1 MTAASRA
8 TDVLAPPTIGR
19 QSRLPRVDA
28 LIMVLGVAILVVLV
42 VAPLA
47 LLVLGSLTHE
57 GAFTLDHFVR
67 AATGAAYR
75 NALLNTLILGVGT
88 AVLSVLV
95 GVPMA
100 WAVTRTTMPAK
111 TLVRVLVGVSYITPP
126 FLSAIAYVIILAPNS
141 GVFNRA
147 IVGLFGVERGPF
159 NAFTLPT
166 IIFVTALHTFP
177 YVFLLA
183 SSALES
189 VDASLEES
197 AQILGSGTW
206 RTTLEVTLPLVT
218 PAILSGALLAFINAI
233 ALFGSQAILGLPG
246 RVFTLP
252 TRIQALFTYPPEY
265 GLASALSIM
274 LVVLTVIAL
283 YLQRG
288 YLERRSFVT
297 IGGKGVRAEPR
308 DIGRWRWVALA
319 LCGLVFLASVFLP
332 YLFLG
337 LTSLSQTWALGLSA
351 SNFTLENY
359 RFVLFE
365 YEVTRR
371 AIMNSLFLASAA
383 ATIAILLGS
392 VLAYV
397 DLRGTVR
404 GRKVLDY
411 LSLMPLGLPGIVL
424 AVGILLVWLRL
435 PFDVYGTL
443 TILLIAYLT
452 RFIPLAVRSANAAL
466 RQVDPSLEETARIT
480 GASWLQTFGSVT
492 LPLTRSGLFAGWI
505 LVFVPAL
512 QELSASILLFT
523 GPTITLA
530 VAVFN
535 LYDNGLLERV
545 SALAIVTTLLISGAL
560 VVAQRL
566 AGRSAVPSG
575 RPGRAPAL
583 AQVRPAAG
591 TAEVGAVG

>member
-1 MTAASRA
+1 MRTAEGGLSADVAIRA
-8 TDVLAPPTIGR
+8 PLVVRRGPG
-19 QSRLPRVDA
+19 VDG
-28 LIMVLGVAILVVLV
+28 LVMLLGVATLLVLV
-42 VAPLA
+42 VAPLV
-47 LLVLGSLTHE
+47 LLLLGSVTHE
-57 GAFTLDHFVR
+57 GAFTAEHF
-67 AATGAAYR
+67 AAAFSRPAYY
-75 NALLNTLILGVGT
+75 NALLNSLILGVGT
-88 AVLSVLV
+88 AVLSVLI
-95 GVPMA
+95 GAPMA
-100 WAVTRTTMPAK
+100 WAVSRTTMPAK
-111 TLVRVLVGVSYITPP
+111 NLVRVLVGVSYITPP
-126 FLSAIAYVIILAPNS
+126 FLSAIAYVILLAPNS
-141 GVFNRA
+141 GVLNRL
-147 IVGLFGVERGPF
+147 VVELFGVERGPF
-159 NAFTLPT
+159 SAFTMWT
-166 IIFVTALHTFP
+166 MIFVTALHTFP
-177 YVFLLA
+177 YVFLLT

-197 AQILGSGTW
+197 ARILGSGVW
-206 RTTLEVTLPLVT
+206 RNTVEITLPMVT

-233 ALFGSQAILGLPG
+233 SLFGSQAILGLPG

-252 TRIQALFTYPPEY
+252 TRIQALFTYPPQY
-265 GLASALSIM
+265 GLASALSVV
-274 LVVLTVIAL
+274 LVLLTVIAL

-297 IGGKGVRAEPR
+297 LGGKGVRPELVE
-308 DIGRWRWVALA
+308 IGRWRWPALA
-319 LCGLVFLASVFLP
+319 LCGLVFAAAVFLP
-332 YLFLG
+332 YVFLG
-337 LTSLSQTWALGLSA
+337 LTSLSKTWALGLSVG
-351 SNFTLENY
+351 NLTLDNY

-371 AIMNSLFLASAA
+371 AIMNSLLLATAA
-383 ATIAILLGS
+383 ATIAILLGA

-480 GASWLQTFGSVT
+480 GASWLETFGRVT

-545 SALAIVTTLLISGAL
+545 AALAIVNTLIISAAL
-560 VVAQRL
+560 LVAQRL
-566 AGRSAVPSG
+566 ARRGAMQTTRTSEIG
-575 RPGRAPAL
+575 
-583 AQVRPAAG
+583 AG
-591 TAEVGAVG
+591 GG